1 MRSFNLFLRFLQKR
15 FLPRPTEGFTSN
27 VGSAV
32 ITIIPS
38 AGPQNDVRSPTPNE
52 FFGGP
57 LGQCV
62 NLVDHLVNVVSLVNV
77 VNLVMGL
84 NLVRA
89 CLDTVAL
96 EDSIV

>member
-1 MRSFNLFLRFLQKR
+1 M
-15 FLPRPTEGFTSN
+15 
-27 VGSAV
+27 
-32 ITIIPS
+32 
-38 AGPQNDVRSPTPNE
+38 NDVRSPTPNE

-77 VNLVMGL
+77 VNLV
-84 NLVRA
+84 RA

-96 EDSIV
+96 EGRIV